1 MLTLRVGLGDTK
13 QVRQHGVARMR
24 KLDATLAKEKRRELV
39 DQGLMVDHLVA
50 QAYEE
55 LRAEGYRFDSKPR
68 VPRVPSKK

>member
-1 MLTLRVGLGDTK
+1 M
-13 QVRQHGVARMR
+13 RQRGVARLR

-55 LRAEGYRFDSKPR
+55 LRAEGYNFNSKPR
-68 VPRVPSKK
+68 LPRLPKKTAE